1 LPPRSRHLTEGSIS
15 RNLWYLAVPMMA
27 TNALQTLFNIVDM
40 FFVGRIGPDAIAAVA
55 VAGVIMMIP
64 FSLILGLSV
73 AAGAMVSRSF
83 GARQF
88 ESASHSARQSLFS
101 AVVGGFFVML
111 IGLLLAP
118 HLIDLFGVEQSVH
131 RLGTGYIRII
141 FIGTIPIAVQF
152 LTAALFQAVGDAK
165 TALWIN
171 AVAVL
176 LNLLLD
182 PMLIFGLGPFP
193 RLEVAGAAT
202 ATTIARS
209 LGMVAALFFLVR
221 RKSDLHMFKEGWH
234 PDRRLIGRLIKIGV
248 PSSLQMSLRSV
259 SGIIMMGIVA
269 RYGTFALAAYGVGLR
284 LDMLMLMPGFGL
296 GAATATLVGQNLGA
310 GKSGRAERSSWTAAA
325 NYAAIMTA
333 AGCLFYWLAAD
344 IFFIFNSNVEVVNI
358 GVLYLRTLVLSYP
371 FLALAIILNRALSGA
386 GETLKTMSITAFA
399 LFGVAVPL
407 AYAIPALFDTGVR
420 GIWIAIVLA
429 NITQALIL
437 TWVFTRGRWK
447 LKIL

>member
-1 LPPRSRHLTEGSIS
+1 
-15 RNLWYLAVPMMA
+15 
-27 TNALQTLFNIVDM
+27 
-40 FFVGRIGPDAIAAVA
+40 
-55 VAGVIMMIP
+55 
-64 FSLILGLSV
+64 
-73 AAGAMVSRSF
+73 
-83 GARQF
+83 
-88 ESASHSARQSLFS
+88 
-101 AVVGGFFVML
+101 
-111 IGLLLAP
+111 
-118 HLIDLFGVEQSVH
+118 
-131 RLGTGYIRII
+131 
-141 FIGTIPIAVQF
+141 VQF